1 MEKKTATP
9 AFDPNDVGMADQQ
22 IFGLPCSV
30 QEAKVVL
37 IPVPWDVTVS
47 YAAGTA
53 QGPAA
58 IREASYQ
65 VDLYNNDNPDGWK
78 QGIAMLDP
86 DATWAQRAKALRPKA
101 KEYIDALVQGERLH
115 ESPQMRE
122 TVAEITAAGE
132 ELRAWVKHTAL
143 SLLKSGKIVGLVGGD
158 HSTPLGFI
166 DALASIHP
174 EFGILQIDAHCDLRE
189 SYEGFRYSHAS
200 VMWNALQVPQV
211 QKLVQVGIRDY
222 AQCEVE
228 LIKGSK
234 GRVVTFFDHAL
245 KDALYDGK
253 TWRSWCKDIVAALPQ
268 KVYLSFDID
277 GLDPKL
283 CPNTGT
289 PVPGGLE
296 FHQAVMLIREIFSSG
311 RTLVGF
317 DLNEVAPGESEWD
330 ANVGARMLFKICN
343 LALADRGD

>member
-1 MEKKTATP
+1 CTI
-9 AFDPNDVGMADQQ
+9 D
-22 IFGLPCSV
+22 
-30 QEAKVVL
+30 EAKVVL

-47 YAAGTA
+47 YGAGTA

-65 VDLYNNDNPDGWK
+65 VDLYDSDNPTGW
-78 QGIAMLDP
+78 QDGIAMLDIDP
-86 DATWAQRAKALRPKA
+86 AIESRAAALRPKA
-101 KEYIDALVQGERLH
+101 EQYIAALVEGESG
-115 ESPQMRE
+115 ESSQMKE
-122 TVAEITAAGE
+122 TVREITAAGE
-132 ELRAWVKHTAL
+132 ELRGLVRETAL
-143 SLLKSGKIVGLVGGD
+143 KHLRSQKIVGLVGGD

-189 SYEGFRYSHAS
+189 AYEGFRYSHAS
-200 VMWNALQVPQV
+200 VMWNALQIPQV
-211 QKLVQVGIRDY
+211 KKLVQVGIRDY
-222 AQCEVE
+222 AQCEVD
-228 LIKGSK
+228 LIEGSK
-234 GRVVTFFDHAL
+234 GRVVTFFDHAM
-245 KDALYDGK
+245 KEALYDGK
-253 TWRSWCKDIVAALPQ
+253 SWRQICKEIVAALPQ

-296 FHQAVMLIREIFSSG
+296 FQQAVMLIREVLTSG
-311 RTLVGF
+311 RTLIGF
-317 DLNEVAPGESEWD
+317 DLNEVSPGEDEWD

-343 LALADRGD
+343 IALKGAVR